1 MSGKFSVGDR
11 VVVTTKFEPLMGK
24 TGTVAYVDHS
34 STGMIWI
41 GVIFDEPA
49 DFLHNLFRLG
59 GEPLCEDH
67 RGYWLMDDMISPLE
81 DDVSDI
87 EVGNIAELIGGFS

>member
-11 VVVTTKFEPLMGK
+11 VIVTEDKRLMGK
-24 TGTVAYVDHS
+24 TGTIA
-34 STGMIWI
+34 MIDSMWH
-41 GVIFDEPA
+41 GVVFDEPE

-67 RGYWLMDDMISPLE
+67 HGYWLLENMISPLE

-87 EVGNIAELIGGFS
+87 EVGNIEELIGGFS